1 MEKDYNAL
9 EDVVRNHYKNVVWT
23 HKIQEKQAEI
33 YEKRN
38 RVWNTVNIIAA
49 ALTSAGIVST
59 VFTDPTWLKIITAL
73 LSFVTTAVSA
83 LLASFDYKD
92 NAKGCKATASK
103 LVALRDELLVLLV
116 KIKYGNL
123 PIDDLIAEFE
133 GVQSRTHAVYQEA
146 PNTSRK
152 AVDAADAAIKNNDVI
167 SPADDIDALLPETL
181 RRDAK

>member
-59 VFTDPTWLKIITAL
+59 VFTDPTWLKIILQRNPAKHSTDMFLMPMSSKWNKRRLNSRLNPKNLTKMKNLL
-73 LSFVTTAVSA
+73 LSSQCNLF
-83 LLASFDYKD
+83 
-92 NAKGCKATASK
+92 SK
-103 LVALRDELLVLLV
+103 L
-116 KIKYGNL
+116 IKSAGLFTDYQYS
-123 PIDDLIAEFE
+123 IDRGDVHENRKNAR
-133 GVQSRTHAVYQEA
+133 SPPRRTD
-146 PNTSRK
+146 NTE
-152 AVDAADAAIKNNDVI
+152 
-167 SPADDIDALLPETL
+167 PCGMC
-181 RRDAK
+181 RR